1 MNMTLEIISPE
12 EFAKFEAKN
21 RYGNFF
27 QSVERAKL
35 RETMGFSSYLLGL
48 KKEGKLAAVGLLVE
62 KNGEAWIQNGPILDW
77 DDKKLAREFV
87 KGVVEFAKSKKF
99 LQLEIYPPVLLSVRD
114 VEGNKIEEFDQKRLF
129 KIFEEIGFRHKGM
142 TTKMDLKS
150 LRWVFVKNL
159 KGIKTLEE
167 GIATFGKSSRN
178 KWRKTQKE
186 LDIYVLQD
194 KKELR
199 EWIKPLRDSNARN
212 NAKTRDVK
220 YFEDMWDIF
229 GEKVKFIEAR
239 RKDTGEIVA
248 SQVEIWHENELASF
262 LSGVT
267 EKYKKYNGMT
277 AIKGYQIQECIE
289 KGQKRL
295 NLYGIEGDFSDNNPL
310 LMTKKSYGGV
320 VEEYIGGFLMTLRP
334 VGYFFM
340 RVKRKLGL

>member
-1 MNMTLEIISPE
+1 MSMALEIISAE
-12 EFAKFEAKN
+12 EFAKFESKN

-27 QSVERAKL
+27 QSVERAEL
-35 RETMGFSSYLLGL
+35 RETMEFSSYLLGL
-48 KKEGKLAAVGLLVE
+48 KKEGKLVAVGLLVE
-62 KNGEAWIQNGPILDW
+62 KNREAWIQNGPILDW
-77 DDKKLAREFV
+77 DDKKLTREFV

-99 LQLEIYPPVLLSVRD
+99 LRLEIYPPVLLSVRD
-114 VEGNKIEEFDQKRLF
+114 TDGNKIEEYNRKGLF
-129 KIFEEIGFRHKGM
+129 KIFEEIGFHHKGM
-142 TTKMDLKS
+142 TTKMDFKS

-159 KGIKTLEE
+159 GEAKTLEE
-167 GIATFGKSSRN
+167 AIATFGKSTRN

-194 KKELR
+194 KKELK
-199 EWIKPLRDSNARN
+199 EWIKPLRESNERN
-212 NAKTRDVK
+212 NAKTRSVK
-220 YFEDMWDIF
+220 YFEDMWDLF
-229 GEKVKFIEAR
+229 GEKVRFIEAR

-248 SQVEIWHENELASF
+248 SQVEVWHKNELASF

-289 KGQKRL
+289 NGQKRL

-320 VEEYIGGFLMTLRP
+320 VEEYVGGFLMTLKP
-334 VGYFFM
+334 VGYFLM
-340 RVKRKLGL
+340 RVKRKLGF